1 VVRPAGTVAAQ
12 ARTSA
17 AGATEPKGGG
27 APEALNAPL
36 FHSLVDRLADG
47 GRFVVLDLGAART
60 ETVRLLGQ
68 YRCRLDIAELRD
80 AVDTLNAEESPRR
93 LRELAEAALPARRRE
108 STDLIL
114 CWDLIN
120 YLKRPA
126 LTAVMEAIA
135 IRSRPGSLAHALVYY
150 SARRMPQGPS
160 CFVPLDEQRI
170 ANVGPPQPERDAP
183 RYSPEDLAICM
194 PRYAVDRARLLK
206 NGMQEFLFRL

>member
-1 VVRPAGTVAAQ
+1 MAAQ
-12 ARTSA
+12 TTRGSA
-17 AGATEPKGGG
+17 PSAPSPATGP
-27 APEALNAPL
+27 PEALNAPL

-60 ETVRLLGQ
+60 ETVRLLIGH
-68 YRCRLDIAELRD
+68 RCRLDIAELAD
-80 AVDTLNAEESPRR
+80 SIDTLNAEESPRR
-93 LRELAEAALPARRRE
+93 LRELAEAALPPRRRE
-108 STDLIL
+108 STDLIF

-135 IRSRPGSLAHALVYY
+135 IRSRAGSLAHALVYY
-150 SARRMPQGPS
+150 SARRMPQRPTT
-160 CFVPLDEQRI
+160 FVPVDEQRI
-170 ANVGPPQPERDAP
+170 ADIGAPQPDRDAP